1 MEKLRECKVNGRKG
15 RFHVWENYS
24 DVIPPS
30 NLVGGHTGGVISR
43 VFAIVEFENGKVE
56 RCEPYKVVFKDGKE
70 ADK

>member
-1 MEKLRECKVNGRKG
+1 MEKLRECEVDGRKG